1 MREQYLQMRRT
12 GQYDFGW
19 FYQYYLENKSPDKDT
34 VPFEGFVQAFRMYF
48 QFNSQE
54 IVNTLDKKFS
64 VTKIEDSN
72 NNILYIN

>member
-19 FYQYYLENKSPDKDT
+19 FYQYYLENKSPDRDA

-48 QFNSQE
+48 QFSSQE
-54 IVNTLDKKFS
+54 ILNNIDKKFS
-64 VTKIEDSN
+64 VTKIEDNN
-72 NNILYIN
+72 NNILYID

>member
-19 FYQYYLENKSPDKDT
+19 FYNYYIQNKAEDKGT
-34 VPFEGFVQAFRMYF
+34 IPFEGFIQAFRMYF

-54 IVNTLDKKFS
+54 IVNNLDKKFN
-64 VTKIEDSN
+64 VTKIEDN
-72 NNILYIN
+72 NNNVLYIN

>member
-19 FYQYYLENKSPDKDT
+19 FYQYYLENKLSDKDT
-34 VPFEGFVQAFRMYF
+34 IPFEGFLQAFRMYF

-64 VTKIEDSN
+64 VTKIEN
-72 NNILYIN
+72 QQGNLLYIN